1 MVSSNHYFYV
11 LQCADRS
18 FYAGYSTDVIR
29 REKEHNGGIG
39 SKYTKARRPIQLIYA
54 ENYGTR
60 PEATKAEAAFKKLT
74 RKQKEDYL
82 SGRGIC
88 FPIAETMSALT
99 AVQVDRKIE
108 SKPEENQHATAE
120 KL

>member
-1 MVSSNHYFYV
+1 MASSNHYFYV
-11 LQCADRS
+11 LQCADQS

-39 SKYTKARRPIQLIYA
+39 SKYTKARRPIQLFYA
-54 ENYGTR
+54 ERYGTR
-60 PEATKAEAAFKKLT
+60 SEATQAEAAFKKIT

-82 SGRGIC
+82 LERGVR
-88 FPIAETMSALT
+88 FPITGTMSALT
-99 AVQVDRKIE
+99 AIQLDRRIQLK
-108 SKPEENQHATAE
+108 SEEDQHATAE